1 MMPTLWKIVWQFLKR
16 LNIDLCTQQ
25 FYSLESTQEE
35 GKYMS
40 TKVLC
45 TNVHNIIFHHCQIVE
60 TTQMSINW

>member
-1 MMPTLWKIVWQFLKR
+1 MVPTLWKIAWQFLKM

-40 TKVLC
+40 TKDLC
-45 TNVHNIIFHHCQIVE
+45 TDVHNIITHHCQIVE